1 LQVYQ
6 FVTGVGATFVNDVDV
21 ARDAAYFTD
30 SSRPVIYKV
39 PLGAGG
45 APPPGSS
52 FDVLKLPLGFNLNG
66 ILATPDGNSLIGVQS
81 GLGISWCASIWRAAM
96 PQ

>member
-1 LQVYQ
+1 
-6 FVTGVGATFVNDVDV
+6 
-21 ARDAAYFTD
+21 
-30 SSRPVIYKV
+30 
-39 PLGAGG
+39 
-45 APPPGSS
+45 
-52 FDVLKLPLGFNLNG
+52 LKLPLGFNLNG